1 MKFCMVTTFFGG
13 HSFGGDAA
21 YVDRLCQAL
30 CRRGHEVHVYH
41 CVDAFNAVRGSHP
54 LREYQPPP
62 GLHLHP
68 LESGLGIL
76 SPLATQATGW
86 PLFKSRAL
94 RQSLDSPDTDVIHFH
109 NISLVGGPGVLGIG
123 ANRRA
128 VRIMSAH
135 EHWLI
140 CPMHL
145 LWKYDR
151 KACDGPTCI
160 RCSLAGK
167 RPPQAWRYT
176 GMIER
181 SLRHLDALIFP
192 SRHALEEHRK
202 RGIGKFVPLVRLPY
216 FLPDDWSR
224 GVEDGAPEPR
234 ERPYIAAAGRLV
246 SMKGFQRLIPIMRY
260 LPEADLRIAGTGM
273 QELSLR
279 ALAADLPNVRFEGL
293 LGGPAL
299 ARLFSGARAVVVPS
313 LFPETFGYVVLEAFA
328 VRTPVIVHTGG
339 GALLETGVESG
350 GGIGYRD
357 DGELLL
363 ALRRL
368 VHDENLRSELAA
380 RGYARRIGEWSES
393 EHIHNYFKLIDR
405 FRDTRGPKPLYRP
418 HRLEPAP
425 IDQGPRVARLRS
437 PIDR

>member
-1 MKFCMVTTFFGG
+1 MVTTFFGG

-30 CRRGHEVHVYH
+30 CRRGHEVHVYF

-54 LREYQPPP
+54 LRPYTPTP

-76 SPLATQATGW
+76 SPLATQATGL
-86 PLFKSRAL
+86 PFFKSRAL
-94 RQSLDSPDTDVIHFH
+94 RKALDSPDTDVVHFH
-109 NISLVGGPGVLGIG
+109 NISLVGGPGVLGLG
-123 ANRRA
+123 SNRQA

-151 KACDGPTCI
+151 QPCDGPSCI
-160 RCSLAGK
+160 RCSLAGN

-176 GMIER
+176 GMMER
-181 SLRHLDALIFP
+181 GLRHLEALIFP
-192 SRHALEEHRK
+192 SRHALDEHRR
-202 RGIGKFVPLVRLPY
+202 RGVGEHVPLIQLPY

-224 GVEDGAPEPR
+224 GIEDEEPALR
-234 ERPYIAAAGRLV
+234 SRPYLAAAGRLV
-246 SMKGFQRLIPIMRY
+246 TMKGFQRLIPMMRY
-260 LPEADLRIAGTGM
+260 LPEADLRIAGTGP
-273 QELSLR
+273 QEPRLR
-279 ALAADLPNVRFEGL
+279 ELAAGLSNVHFEGL
-293 LGGPAL
+293 LGGEAL
-299 ARLFSGARAVVVPS
+299 ARLFHGARAVVVPS

-328 VRTPVIVHTGG
+328 VGTPVIVHEGG
-339 GALLETGVESG
+339 GALLETGVQSG

-357 DGELLL
+357 DGQLLL
-363 ALRRL
+363 ALRRMI
-368 VHDENLRSELAA
+368 HDDALRNELAA

-393 EHIHNYFKLIDR
+393 EHIHNYFELISR
-405 FRDTRGPKPLYRP
+405 FRQARGSRPLYRP
-418 HRLEPAP
+418 HRVEPAP
-425 IDQGPRVARLRS
+425 TVPGRARGLRRRM
-437 PIDR
+437 DR